1 MDLTE
6 EDIIQI
12 LDLIDKSSF
21 DYFQLRMGDLNLTV
35 SRGDIDLNMAP
46 AIVAA
51 APAPAVEAAAPP
63 PVAAAETAAASG
75 PAAPPAP
82 APAPEPAAAPAPS
95 AAPAPPVSTE
105 GLVPVHAPMVGTFY
119 AAPEPGA
126 PPFTEIGARVDEDA
140 TVGLIEVMKVF
151 NSIRAGANGVIE
163 QVLVQNA
170 QFVEYGQALFLIRP
184 DGGSA

>member
-35 SRGDIDLNMAP
+35 SRGDIDLSMAP
-46 AIVAA
+46 AIVSA

-63 PVAAAETAAASG
+63 PAAAPEPTAA
-75 PAAPPAP
+75 PEPVAPPAS
-82 APAPEPAAAPAPS
+82 AAAPEPAA
-95 AAPAPPVSTE
+95 PAPPASTE
-105 GLVPVHAPMVGTFY
+105 GLVPVYAPMVGTFY
-119 AAPEPGA
+119 AAPEPSA
-126 PPFTEIGARVDEDA
+126 PPFTEVGARVDEDA

-163 QVLVQNA
+163 QILVQNA

-184 DGGSA
+184 DGGSE

>member
-35 SRGDIDLNMAP
+35 SRGDIDLSMAP

-51 APAPAVEAAAPP
+51 APDPAVEAAAPP
-63 PVAAAETAAASG
+63 PAAAS
-75 PAAPPAP
+75 
-82 APAPEPAAAPAPS
+82 EPAAAPAPV
-95 AAPAPPVSTE
+95 AAPAPAAAPEPAAAAPEPASTE
-105 GLVPVHAPMVGTFY
+105 GLVPVYAPMVGTFY
-119 AAPEPGA
+119 AAPEPSA
-126 PPFTEIGARVDEDA
+126 PPFTELGARVDEDA

-163 QVLVQNA
+163 QILVQNA

-184 DGGSA
+184 DGGSE

>member
-35 SRGDIDLNMAP
+35 SRGDIDLSMAP

-63 PVAAAETAAASG
+63 PAAAS
-75 PAAPPAP
+75 
-82 APAPEPAAAPAPS
+82 EPAAAPAPV
-95 AAPAPPVSTE
+95 AAPAPAAAPEPAAAAPEPASTE
-105 GLVPVHAPMVGTFY
+105 GLVPVYAPMVGTFY
-119 AAPEPGA
+119 AAPEPSA
-126 PPFTEIGARVDEDA
+126 PPFTELGARVDEDA

-163 QVLVQNA
+163 QILVQNA

-184 DGGSA
+184 DGGSE

>member
-35 SRGDIDLNMAP
+35 SRGDIDLSMAP

-63 PVAAAETAAASG
+63 PAAAS
-75 PAAPPAP
+75 
-82 APAPEPAAAPAPS
+82 EPAAAPAPV
-95 AAPAPPVSTE
+95 AAPAPAAAPEPAAAAPEPASTE
-105 GLVPVHAPMVGTFY
+105 GFVPVYAPMVGTFY
-119 AAPEPGA
+119 AAPEPSA
-126 PPFTEIGARVDEDA
+126 PPFTELGARVDEDA

-163 QVLVQNA
+163 QILVQNA

-184 DGGSA
+184 DGGSE